1 MPHFTPDLDD
11 PRTLGWCQHTLSKW
25 PWPWPW
31 PWPLSQCWLGISIIL
46 VSFTFDLD
54 GRGVRVAAL
63 STYLWLWLP
72 LWLAAG
78 AGGFFLD
85 ARRKRMDNA
94 PCLICD
100 PQGLTIYDSGQHIV
114 HQWRWQALDNVM
126 AHGRALRIV
135 PLNGELL
142 NYRDQRLEHDNDTYR
157 TIAAAAQDF
166 LRGKHPYGT
175 SVPAVKV
182 MHSWYEQRFKLYDSS
197 ETMNDW
203 ALTMLICLSILLP
216 EMYPHDS
223 AYYLPARA
231 VCVIP
236 ALFLLRLLIRSYR
249 RKFTGQDATEQ
260 AAIDHDGL
268 HLYYPSG
275 NTTTLRWAQIKAI
288 RQQEVSVARYTGYR
302 LNITGPLGNVH
313 RLNVDYLQDA
323 KNISREIAAA
333 VDAVIH
339 GRPLPPLT
347 AQEMYGSAPTG
358 VFLLFWL
365 NILVSLLLIL
375 LAFLPPSVRTA
386 VLSAPLEYLMVLWI
400 LLNGFIGNIYR
411 WWNKR
416 R

>member
-11 PRTLGWCQHTLSKW
+11 PHTLVWYGHTPSTLPF
-25 PWPWPW
+25 PW
-31 PWPLSQCWLGISIIL
+31 LFSQCWLGISIIL

-78 AGGFFLD
+78 VGGFFLD
-85 ARRKRMDNA
+85 ARRKRMKDA

-100 PQGLTIYDSGQHIV
+100 PQGLTIYDSEQHTV
-114 HQWRWQALDNVM
+114 HQWRWQMLNNVM
-126 AHGRALRIV
+126 ARDHALRIA
-135 PLNGELL
+135 PLDGEPL
-142 NYRDQRLEHDNDTYR
+142 NYREQHIERDSDTYR

-182 MHSWYEQRFKLYDSS
+182 MHSWYEQRCKLYDSRY
-197 ETMNDW
+197 TPNDW
-203 ALTMLICLSILLP
+203 GLTMLICLSILLP

-268 HLYYPSG
+268 HLYYPNG

-288 RQQEVSVARYTGYR
+288 GQQEISVARYTGYR

-323 KNISREIAAA
+323 KNIS
-333 VDAVIH
+333 
-339 GRPLPPLT
+339 
-347 AQEMYGSAPTG
+347 
-358 VFLLFWL
+358 
-365 NILVSLLLIL
+365 
-375 LAFLPPSVRTA
+375 
-386 VLSAPLEYLMVLWI
+386 
-400 LLNGFIGNIYR
+400 
-411 WWNKR
+411 
-416 R
+416 

>member
-11 PRTLGWCQHTLSKW
+11 PRTLGWCQHTLSK
-25 PWPWPW
+25 WPWPW

-157 TIAAAAQDF
+157 TIAAA
-166 LRGKHPYGT
+166 
-175 SVPAVKV
+175 
-182 MHSWYEQRFKLYDSS
+182 
-197 ETMNDW
+197 
-203 ALTMLICLSILLP
+203 
-216 EMYPHDS
+216 
-223 AYYLPARA
+223 
-231 VCVIP
+231 
-236 ALFLLRLLIRSYR
+236 
-249 RKFTGQDATEQ
+249 DA
-260 AAIDHDGL
+260 G
-268 HLYYPSG
+268 
-275 NTTTLRWAQIKAI
+275 
-288 RQQEVSVARYTGYR
+288 
-302 LNITGPLGNVH
+302 
-313 RLNVDYLQDA
+313 
-323 KNISREIAAA
+323 
-333 VDAVIH
+333 
-339 GRPLPPLT
+339 
-347 AQEMYGSAPTG
+347 
-358 VFLLFWL
+358 
-365 NILVSLLLIL
+365 
-375 LAFLPPSVRTA
+375 
-386 VLSAPLEYLMVLWI
+386 
-400 LLNGFIGNIYR
+400 
-411 WWNKR
+411 
-416 R
+416 